1 VWRSR
6 TVRPVGEAGEA
17 RLAEAPPPENA
28 SVAEAQSDAA
38 EIVRLAFAQAE
49 RINAHAQDARNEA
62 ARLLEEANKEA
73 AEILEGVRAE
83 RDRLLT
89 EANRDRVA
97 AEEAVLQARTEAE
110 REAEVVIQRATELA
124 RREAEI
130 LLDGS
135 RMELLRARDEAAAIR
150 AAAERDAESI
160 VAAAT
165 QRARTTSAEL
175 LAATRRR
182 LGESTPAASGESP
195 APDVPRTPE
204 PVAGVAD
211 DRPPPV
217 VVFRERI
224 EPVAHLA
231 AAAAVL
237 DLTDP
242 PSAVLDLTDPVPTE
256 VGVVEPGP
264 AVKLGGWAIA
274 LEGPHAP
281 TRMIMF
287 ADRRYRMNWER
298 MPTDEDVEV
307 LVRQA
312 VSKAV
317 ARSFA
322 RRRRRRA
329 GSNSRH

>member
-1 VWRSR
+1 M
-6 TVRPVGEAGEA
+6 GEAGAARAAEVSPRPADPSVTEA
-17 RLAEAPPPENA
+17 E
-28 SVAEAQSDAA
+28 SDAA

-49 RINAHAQDARNEA
+49 RINVQAQDARNEA

-83 RDRLLT
+83 RDRLLA
-89 EANRDRVA
+89 EAHRDRVA
-97 AEEAVLQARTEAE
+97 AEEALLQARNEAE

-150 AAAERDAESI
+150 ATAERDAESI

-182 LGESTPAASGESP
+182 LGENPPVVTGESSTPEVSKP
-195 APDVPRTPE
+195 PE
-204 PVAGVAD
+204 PVVDVSD

-217 VVFRERI
+217 VVIRERV
-224 EPVAHLA
+224 EPAGHPT

-237 DLTDP
+237 DLTEP
-242 PSAVLDLTDPVPTE
+242 PEAVIDLTEAVPAA
-256 VGVVEPGP
+256 VAVVEPGP
-264 AVKLGGWAIA
+264 AAKLGGWAIA
-274 LEGPHAP
+274 VEGPHAP
-281 TRMIMF
+281 TRIVMF

-329 GSNSRH
+329 GSSARH